1 MIARMLG
8 SKVIKETCQSSFV
21 PGLVILYISKITITV
36 TKITL
41 YDQYLIANQTNRLLL
56 QTSVQTLVLKQE
68 KHIKVP
74 KSLHEKFTSH
84 WQ

>member
-1 MIARMLG
+1 MIVRMWG
-8 SKVIKETCQSSFV
+8 SKVPKETCQSSFL
-21 PGLVILYISKITITV
+21 PGLVILYISKVRITV

-41 YDQYLIANQTNRLLL
+41 YDQYLIANQTSRLLL

-74 KSLHEKFTSH
+74 KLLHEKFTAH
-84 WQ
+84 